1 MERIPQVLE
10 NVRLPSRRPLE
21 RMPQLSRA
29 ADRIGKELDGKGRV
43 LIRWS
48 GTEPKL
54 RIMIEGPDEERLR
67 AWAAELADLARHDIA
82 AESP

>member
-1 MERIPQVLE
+1 
-10 NVRLPSRRPLE
+10 
-21 RMPQLSRA
+21 MPQLSHA
-29 ADRIGKELDGKGRV
+29 ADRIGKELDGNGRV

-67 AWAAELADLARHDIA
+67 GWAAELAELARRDIA
-82 AESP
+82 AEIP